1 MIKFLSHA
9 ALAAALLAA
18 SSGAP
23 AASTA
28 SAATGSAATVNSATV
43 NYVNAD
49 RLTDVPRDRSER
61 AFMESELLDHFN
73 KLAARLPAGQ
83 ALTIDIV
90 DIDLAGEVF
99 PRVPVRDVRVFKGMG
114 DRPRIHLRYRIEEQ
128 GKVVRSGE
136 RALTD
141 SAYLN
146 GYNAYRSEI
155 FAYEKQL
162 LDDWFRKDFAPS
174 P

>member
-1 MIKFLSHA
+1 MIKLLSHA

-18 SSGAP
+18 SSGAL
-23 AASTA
+23 AAVTA
-28 SAATGSAATVNSATV
+28 SLVTVNSATV

-83 ALTIDIV
+83 DLKIDIV

-114 DRPRIHLRYRIEEQ
+114 DRPQIHLRYRIEEQ
-128 GKVVRSGE
+128 GKVLRSGE

-141 SAYLN
+141 SNYLN
-146 GYNAYRSEI
+146 GYNPYRSEL

-162 LDDWFRKDFAPS
+162 LDDWFRKDIAPAR
-174 P
+174 